1 MSSAL
6 TLWDW
11 GIIVFFLLLF
21 VGIGVK
27 AGKSS
32 ALNIQEYFLGGRRLP
47 WWLAGGSMVATT
59 FAADTPLA
67 VTELVYKNGI
77 AGNWLWWNAVAGG
90 MLTVFFFAAYWHRSG
105 VMTDAE
111 LVELRYS
118 GKAARFLRGFRAVYL
133 GLFMNVLIIAW
144 VNLAMLSLL
153 KVFFDLQDTEA
164 FLWLAGMM
172 VLVMFYASLSG
183 LKGIAATDVV
193 QFVVAMGGC
202 IALALFVLHSES
214 VGGMQALK
222 SRLAEDRLSFFP
234 AIGKAAENGHA
245 MTIGIGS
252 FLAFIGVQWW
262 ASWMPGAEPGGGGYI
277 AQRLMSTRSETEAVK
292 AGLFFQILHYALR
305 PWPWIVVAL
314 CAVVLYPDLLA
325 RNEARYGFV
334 YVMRDFLPEGL
345 RGLLLVA
352 FMAAYMST
360 ISTQLNWG
368 ASYLT
373 GDLYRRFLVPPSKFP
388 SQTGL
393 NRHYVIVSK
402 LFTILL
408 ALAGLVLTRYI
419 DSITAIWEFVIECGA
434 GLGLVLI
441 LRWYWWRVNAW
452 SEITATFVP
461 LVVYFIAK
469 FILVRW
475 DPVWGMGLQDA
486 PHGYY
491 LTVGVTTLAWIAVT
505 LLTPPTDNSQLK
517 AFYEKVQPLGWWKPV
532 SGQSGT
538 RPLLGLLI
546 AWALGVGLVYSLL
559 FGIGYA
565 VLLDFVLMAAS
576 LAIAAICG
584 TALFFVMRRLQ
595 K

>member
-1 MSSAL
+1 MGSTL

-11 GIIVFFLLLF
+11 GIIILFLLLF
-21 VGIGVK
+21 VGIGLR
-27 AGKSS
+27 AGRSS
-32 ALNIQEYFLGGRRLP
+32 AQSIQEYFLGGRRLP

-67 VTELVYKNGI
+67 VTELVYKDGI

-90 MLTVFFFAAYWHRSG
+90 LLTVFFFAAYWHRSG

-111 LVELRYS
+111 LAELRYS
-118 GKAARFLRGFRAVYL
+118 GKPARFLRGFRAVYL

-153 KVFFDLQDTEA
+153 KVFFDLNDTQA
-164 FLWLAGMM
+164 FLWLAAMM
-172 VLVMFYASLSG
+172 VMVMLYASLSG
-183 LKGIAATDVV
+183 LKGIAATDVA

-202 IALALFVLHSES
+202 IALAVIVLHSES

-222 SRLAEDRLSFFP
+222 SRLPAERLSFFP
-234 AIGKAAENGHA
+234 
-245 MTIGIGS
+245 TIGSVAGNSQSLTIGLGS
-252 FLAFIGVQWW
+252 FLAFVAVQWW
-262 ASWMPGAEPGGGGYI
+262 ASWYPGAEPGGGGYV

-292 AGLFFQILHYALR
+292 AGLFFQIAHYALR
-305 PWPWIVVAL
+305 PWAWIVVAL
-314 CAVVLYPDLLA
+314 CALVLFPDLPA
-325 RNEARYGFV
+325 QEARYGFV
-334 YVMRDFLPEGL
+334 YVMRDFLPDGL

-352 FMAAYMST
+352 FVAAYMST

-373 GDLYRRFLVPPSKFP
+373 GDLYRRFLVPPAKF
-388 SQTGL
+388 SGQAAL
-393 NRHYVIVSK
+393 NRHYVVVSK
-402 LFTILL
+402 LFTVLL
-408 ALAGLVLTRYI
+408 AIAGLITTLYAN
-419 DSITAIWEFVIECGA
+419 SITGIWEFIIECGA

-452 SEITATFVP
+452 SEITATIVP
-461 LVVYFIAK
+461 LIVYFIAK
-469 FILVRW
+469 FVLVQW
-475 DPVWGMGLQDA
+475 DPVWGVSLREA
-486 PHGYY
+486 PHAYY
-491 LTVGVTTLAWIAVT
+491 LTVGVTTVAWIGVT
-505 LLTPPTDNSQLK
+505 LLTPPTDIAQLK
-517 AFYEKVQPLGWWKPV
+517 AFYEKVQPLGWWKPI
-532 SGQSGT
+532 SGQDGT

-565 VLLDFVLMAAS
+565 VLLEFLPMAVN
-576 LAIAAICG
+576 LFIAVVCG
-584 TALFFVMRRLQ
+584 GALFFVMKRLQ

>member
-1 MSSAL
+1 MGSTL
-6 TLWDW
+6 TLLDW
-11 GIIVFFLLLF
+11 GVIILFLLLF
-21 VGIGVK
+21 IGIGLR
-27 AGKSS
+27 AGRGSIQ
-32 ALNIQEYFLGGRRLP
+32 NIQDYFLGGRRLP

-90 MLTVFFFAAYWHRSG
+90 VLTVFFFAAYWHRAG

-111 LVELRYS
+111 LAELRYS
-118 GKAARFLRGFRAVYL
+118 GKVALFLRGFRAVYL
-133 GLFMNVLIIAW
+133 GLLMNVLIIAW

-153 KVFFDLQDTEA
+153 KVFFDLNDTQA
-164 FLWLAGMM
+164 FLWLSVMM
-172 VLVMFYASLSG
+172 VMVMLYASLSG

-193 QFVVAMGGC
+193 QFLVAMGGC
-202 IALALFVLHSES
+202 IVLAIIVLHSES

-222 SRLAEDRLSFFP
+222 SRLPAERLSFFP
-234 AIGKAAENGHA
+234 TIGSASSSGHS
-245 MTIGIGS
+245 MSIGIGS
-252 FLAFIGVQWW
+252 FLAFVAVQWW
-262 ASWMPGAEPGGGGYI
+262 ASWYPGAEPGGGGYI

-292 AGLFFQILHYALR
+292 AGLFFQIAHYALR
-305 PWPWIVVAL
+305 PWAWIVVAL
-314 CAVVLYPDLLA
+314 CALVLFPDLPA
-325 RNEARYGFV
+325 EQSRYGFV

-352 FMAAYMST
+352 FIAAYMST

-373 GDLYRRFLVPPSKFP
+373 GDLYQRLLAPPLKLSGQE
-388 SQTGL
+388 SI
-393 NRHYVIVSK
+393 NRHYVLVSK

-408 ALAGLVLTRYI
+408 AACGLVVTLYVER
-419 DSITAIWEFVIECGA
+419 ITAIWEFIIECGA

-452 SEITATFVP
+452 SEITATLVP

-469 FILVRW
+469 YVLSRW
-475 DPVWGMGLQDA
+475 DPVWGLSLQEA
-486 PHGYY
+486 PHSYY
-491 LTVGVTTLAWIAVT
+491 LTVGVTTAAWIAVT
-505 LLTPPTDNSQLK
+505 FLTPPTDATQLK
-517 AFYEKVQPLGWWKPV
+517 AFYERVQPLGWWKPV
-532 SGQSGT
+532 SKQDGT

-565 VLLDFVLMAAS
+565 VLLDFFPMTISLS
-576 LAIAAICG
+576 LALTCG
-584 TALFFVMRRLQ
+584 VALSFVMKRLQ